1 MARSFFMMKKIVMHQ
16 QIKGG
21 VGEVDKFL
29 NSNGLSLSQVQ
40 IVFNYNPRGSN
51 YMVFYEVEVA
61 EK

>member
-1 MARSFFMMKKIVMHQ
+1 MMKKIVMHQ

-29 NSNGLSLSQVQ
+29 NANGLSLSQVQ

-51 YMVFYEVEVA
+51 YMVLLKAVIMC
-61 EK
+61 

>member
-1 MARSFFMMKKIVMHQ
+1 MMKKIVMHQ

-29 NSNGLSLSQVQ
+29 NENGLSLSQVQ
-40 IVFNYNPRGSN
+40 IVFNYNPRGSY